1 MVFNATFNNISVI
14 SWSALLMEKTTDT
27 DKLYHM
33 ILYREHFTMSDI
45 QTHNFSGDR
54 LHRYICSC
62 KSNYHTI
69 TTTLSKYEVNIFIVC
84 AITANFE

>member
-1 MVFNATFNNISVI
+1 
-14 SWSALLMEKTTDT
+14 
-27 DKLYHM
+27 
-33 ILYREHFTMSDI
+33 MSDI